1 MEDKKMNLVRCEK
14 GVHFY
19 DKDKFDSCP
28 FCMADNDAGVTMTYR
43 EPDTTGDD
51 LDSPTVAGSAVT
63 VPASSGN
70 MSLNDA
76 IKSVTETE
84 SYEDD
89 DDDMGKTIS
98 YYNTTMGIEPVVG
111 WLIAING
118 PEFGKSYEIKSGR
131 NFIGRSKDMDISLQG
146 DDTISRN
153 KHAIV
158 VYEPKSRMFIAQP
171 GESRELF
178 YVNDKVVL
186 NNEQIKKNDVLLL
199 GKTKLMLIPC
209 CDEQFCWEDVENE
222 K

>member
-1 MEDKKMNLVRCEK
+1 MNLERCEK

-19 DKDKFDSCP
+19 DKDKFQSCP
-28 FCMADNDAGVTMTYR
+28 FCAEDNDSGVTVSYK
-43 EPDTTGDD
+43 E
-51 LDSPTVAGSAVT
+51 SSFAGSEYTVPAGSVSVT
-63 VPASSGN
+63 VPATNGP
-70 MSLNDA
+70 MSLA
-76 IKSVTETE
+76 EAVSTVTLGAD
-84 SYEDD
+84 DD

-98 YYNTTMGIEPVVG
+98 YYNTTMGVEPVVG

-118 PEFGKSYEIKSGR
+118 SEFGKSYPLKTGR
-131 NFIGRSKDMDISLQG
+131 NFIGRAKEMDISVQG

-178 YVNDKVVL
+178 YVNDNVVL
-186 NNEQIKKNDVLLL
+186 NNEQIKKNDILLL

-209 CDEQFCWEDVENE
+209 CDEQFSWEDMESE
-222 K
+222 R